1 MTVTVAQLI
10 EALQKVPQEA
20 IVDCLSVDRHE
31 IATWKRFSLDD
42 LNVVDLRNNQFVGP
56 DHPLHGKVFL
66 EIGDK

>member
-20 IVDCLSVDRHE
+20 VVQCLSHDFYGTE
-31 IATWKRFSLDD
+31 WKDLTLDN
-42 LNVVDLRNNQFVGP
+42 LNVVDLRGNQFVKP
-56 DHPLHGKVFL
+56 DAPYYGKVFL

>member
-20 IVDCLSVDRHE
+20 VVQCLSHDRDYGTE
-31 IATWKRFSLDD
+31 WKDLTLDD
-42 LNVVDLRNNQFVGP
+42 LNVVDLRGNEFVKP
-56 DHPLHGKVFL
+56 DAPYYGKVFL